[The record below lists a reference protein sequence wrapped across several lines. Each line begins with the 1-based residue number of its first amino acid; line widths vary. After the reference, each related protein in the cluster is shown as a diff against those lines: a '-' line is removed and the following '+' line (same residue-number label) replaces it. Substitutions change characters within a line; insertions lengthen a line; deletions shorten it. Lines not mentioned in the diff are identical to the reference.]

1 MSVEAIAKVI
11 ADLRAGHVRL
21 PTGVDTL
28 DRSWEVWAELAANT
42 TVIDCTA
49 IYKQFREGGKAWEMY
64 EDSVMRPPLDQACY
78 AYVNE
83 HGNVIVMHSATLD
96 HDELAV
102 DPDWKSLQ
110 WSSEDVGHT
119 IEWDRVKW
127 VTSVTIWVGGWSKTA
142 NEPMPTQGPVFSVFI
157 AVYGDGAPADIHW
170 VSPFR
175 HSPEA
180 AAYAAK
186 AVEVWQ
192 YSVGIYLQAVTFLNC
207 RNVAVVI
214 PHRRRPIMR
223 ALQRAQ
229 VEVGEIHVYAVGRT
243 VQGTRPAAGEGGV
256 PAHLVRGHVARY
268 GPEYGRGKLFG
279 KLSGVFWIPVHV
291 RGDRSLGERDRSYKL
306 DPIPGATG
314 TESSSDAGA
323 PPEPE
328 RSPETSG

>member
-21 PTGVDTL
+21 PHGVDTL
-28 DRSWEVWAELAANT
+28 DRSWEVWAELAAQT

-49 IYKQFREGGKAWEMY
+49 IYKQFQEGDKVWQMY

-78 AYVNE
+78 AYVND
-83 HGNVIVMHSATLD
+83 HGNVIVMHSATLT

-102 DPDWKSLQ
+102 DPEWKSMQ
-110 WSSEDVGHT
+110 WSSDVGHT

-127 VTSVTIWVGGWSKTA
+127 VTSVTIWVGGWSKTSH
-142 NEPMPTQGPVFSVFI
+142 EPMPTQGPVFSVFI
-157 AVYGDGAPADIHW
+157 AVYADGAPADIHW
-170 VSPFR
+170 VSPYRDRSAEFGT
-175 HSPEA
+175 
-180 AAYAAK
+180 K

-243 VQGTRPAAGEGGV
+243 VQGTRPVAGEGV

-279 KLSGVFWIPVHV
+279 KLSGIFWIPMHAK
-291 RGDRSLGERDRSYKL
+291 GDRALGERERSYKL
-306 DPIPGATG
+306 DPIPVTG

-323 PPEPE
+323 PPEPGQ
-328 RSPETSG
+328 SPETSG